1 MRIWTVRTE
10 SFIFCRRTPLNSQ
23 NSIRKKL
30 EQVGEIPE
38 ISPIW
43 EDEDRF
49 LDRKMTDFER
59 FWIDSD
65 YVTVTL
71 RHFASA
77 PYRKSPCNTMLHRS
91 LSMRRH

>member
-23 NSIRKKL
+23 NSIRKKF

-49 LDRKMTDFER
+49 LDQKMIVFER
-59 FWIDSD
+59 FWIDDD

-71 RHFASA
+71 RDFSSA
-77 PYRKSPCNTMLHRS
+77 HYRKSPCNTMLDRS
-91 LSMRRH
+91 LSMSRH